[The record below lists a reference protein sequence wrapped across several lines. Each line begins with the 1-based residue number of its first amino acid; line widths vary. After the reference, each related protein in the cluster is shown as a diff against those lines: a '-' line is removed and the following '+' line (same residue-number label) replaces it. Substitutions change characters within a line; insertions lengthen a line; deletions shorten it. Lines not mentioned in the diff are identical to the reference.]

1 MNGGFVAAAVICVA
15 AVVWWMI
22 KSEKG
27 ARSLFLSAFSGI
39 AAIFAVNTIGLISG
53 VTIAVN
59 WYTLGI
65 SGIMGIPG
73 VVAILIG
80 NMMLK

>member
-15 AVVWWMI
+15 AVLGWMI
-22 KSEKG
+22 KNEKG
-27 ARSLFLSAFSGI
+27 GRSVMLSAVSGI
-39 AAIFAVNTIGLISG
+39 AALFAVNTVGLLSG
-53 VTIAVN
+53 VTLAVN

-73 VVAILIG
+73 VVSMLAMNVILT
-80 NMMLK
+80 